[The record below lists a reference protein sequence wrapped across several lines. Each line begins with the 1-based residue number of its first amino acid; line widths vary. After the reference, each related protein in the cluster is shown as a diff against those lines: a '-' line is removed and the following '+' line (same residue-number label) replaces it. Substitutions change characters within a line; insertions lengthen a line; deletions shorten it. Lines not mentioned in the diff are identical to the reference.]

1 VTDDHD
7 LRPEMVARLTATRA
21 LPQDLVDDVLD
32 ASDAERAAA
41 ADVILER
48 TRAHLV
54 QAGVLRPSIGVLDL
68 RYRTVAALAA
78 TLGTVGGVWVQPA
91 YQDRPLGDVL
101 KVVDPA
107 RAAWVMGVLRWGGLL
122 PPE

>member
-1 VTDDHD
+1 VAED
-7 LRPEMVARLTATRA
+7 LRPEQVAKLTATRP
-21 LPQDLVDDVLD
+21 LPQDLVDEVLD
-32 ASDAERAAA
+32 ATDAERAAA
-41 ADVILER
+41 ADVLLER
-48 TRAHLV
+48 TRAHLE
-54 QAGVLRPSIGVLDL
+54 QAGVLRPSIGVMDL

-78 TLGTVGGVWVQPA
+78 ALGTVDGVWCQPA

-107 RAAWVMGVLRWGGLL
+107 RAAWVVIVLRWGGLL